1 MGLIKNI
8 AGKTA
13 IASMTSDLMGS
24 DKDKKKSPLKY
35 SQRDMDRAKRKR
47 KQASA
52 PTRRTQTALDGEPLG

>member
-24 DKDKKKSPLKY
+24 DKDKKKSP
-35 SQRDMDRAKRKR
+35 
-47 KQASA
+47 
-52 PTRRTQTALDGEPLG
+52 